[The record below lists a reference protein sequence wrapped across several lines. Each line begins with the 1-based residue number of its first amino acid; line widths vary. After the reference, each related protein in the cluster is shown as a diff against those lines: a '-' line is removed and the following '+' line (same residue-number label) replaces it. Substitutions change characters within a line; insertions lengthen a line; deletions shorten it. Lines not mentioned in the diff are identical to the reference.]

1 MVRWVAVLPLS
12 EFLAHVFNLLLSV
25 PVNFLINKFWAFK
38 KEG

>member
-1 MVRWVAVLPLS
+1 MVLWVDMLHIS
-12 EFLAHVFNLLLSV
+12 EFLAPVINLLFNV